1 MKRGFGSDNHSGISP
16 EILQALAAA
25 NTDHALAYGDD
36 EWCARTEE
44 LFRRE
49 FGAQAKVYFV
59 FNGTGANVLCIDA
72 MCRSH
77 EAVVCAETAH
87 INVDEC
93 GAPQRVVG
101 CRLLTVD
108 TPDGKLTPELVRTRL
123 HGFGFEHHSQPKAIS
138 ITQST
143 ELGTLYTLDEIKA
156 LADLA
161 HSYNMYLHM
170 DGARLANAAV
180 ALGCTFKEMTTD
192 TGVDCLSFG
201 GTKNGMLMGES
212 CVILNPALDVDIK
225 YRRKQMTQLCSK
237 MRFIAAQFEAY
248 LSVDKFNVDTF
259 NVDRFNVDRLIRSS
273 DNVSTD
279 KPINVSTYQPIN
291 VSTPLW
297 RRNAEHSNAMAQLL
311 YEEVKK
317 LGVKVMYEVKVNS
330 VFVQLPAEV
339 WHALQKEYFFYD
351 WDEANNVVRWMCSFD
366 TTEED
371 IHNFVSTLKRLL

>member
-16 EILQALAAA
+16 EVIEAIAKA
-25 NTDHALAYGDD
+25 NSEHALAYGDD
-36 EWCARTEE
+36 EYTKRLEEIFKETFGEQAR
-44 LFRRE
+44 
-49 FGAQAKVYFV
+49 VYLV

-108 TPDGKLTPELVRTRL
+108 TPDGKLTPDLVKNRL

-138 ITQST
+138 ISQPT
-143 ELGTLYTLDEIKA
+143 ELGTLYTREEIKS

-161 HSYNMYLHM
+161 HSYNMYLHV

-180 ALGCTFKEMTTD
+180 ALGCSFKEMTTD
-192 TGVDCLSFG
+192 LGVDALSFG
-201 GTKNGMLMGES
+201 GTKNGLLMGES
-212 CVILNPALDVDIK
+212 CVLLNPTLDVDMK

-237 MRFIAAQFEAY
+237 MRFMAAQFICY
-248 LSVDKFNVDTF
+248 LESG
-259 NVDRFNVDRLIRSS
+259 I
-273 DNVSTD
+273 
-279 KPINVSTYQPIN
+279 
-291 VSTPLW
+291 W
-297 RRNAEHSNAMAQLL
+297 RRNAEHSNRMAQMLNSQLL
-311 YEEVKK
+311 T
-317 LGVKVMYEVKVNS
+317 LNSQLKVMYPVQVNS
-330 VFVQLPAEV
+330 IFVQLPTEV
-339 WHALQKEYFFYD
+339 WHRLQERYFFYD
-351 WDEANNVVRWMCSFD
+351 WDEANDVVRWMCSFD

-371 IHNFVSTLKRLL
+371 IHAFVDALREELHR

>member
-1 MKRGFGSDNHSGISP
+1 MRRGFGSDNHSGISR
-16 EILQALAAA
+16 EILTAIGGA
-25 NTDHALAYGDD
+25 NEDHALAYGDD
-36 EWCARTEE
+36 EWCARTEGI
-44 LFRRE
+44 FRE
-49 FGAQAKVYFV
+49 TFGPEAKVYFV

-101 CRLLTVD
+101 CRLLTVE
-108 TPDGKLTPELVRTRL
+108 TADGKLTPELVRTRL

-138 ITQST
+138 ISQPT
-143 ELGTLYTLDEIKA
+143 ELGTLYSLEEIRA

-180 ALGCTFKEMTTD
+180 ALGKSFKEMTTEV
-192 TGVDCLSFG
+192 GVDCLSFG

-212 CVILNPALDVDIK
+212 CVILNRVLDVEMK

-237 MRFIAAQFEAY
+237 MRFIAAQFETY
-248 LSVDKFNVDTF
+248 LT
-259 NVDRFNVDRLIRSS
+259 
-273 DNVSTD
+273 TG
-279 KPINVSTYQPIN
+279 
-291 VSTPLW
+291 LW

-311 YEEVKK
+311 QKEVKE
-317 LGVKVMYEVKVNS
+317 LGVRVMYPVQVNS
-330 VFVQLPAEV
+330 VFVQLPADI

-351 WDEANNVVRWMCSFD
+351 WDEAQNVVRWMCSFD

-371 IHNFVSTLKRLL
+371 IHSFVASLKRLL

>member
-16 EILQALAAA
+16 EIMKAIADA

-36 EWCARTEE
+36 EWCARTEA
-44 LFRRE
+44 LFRDC
-49 FGAQAKVYFV
+49 FGPQAKVYFV
-59 FNGTGANVLCIDA
+59 FNGTGANVLSIDA

-108 TPDGKLTPELVRTRL
+108 TPDGKLTPELVKTRL
-123 HGFGFEHHSQPKAIS
+123 HGFGFEHHSQPRAIS

-143 ELGTLYTLDEIKA
+143 ELGTLYTLGEIRA

-161 HSYNMYLHM
+161 HSYNMFLHM

-180 ALGCTFKEMTTD
+180 SLNCSFKEMTTD
-192 TGVDCLSFG
+192 LGVDCLSFG
-201 GTKNGMLMGES
+201 GTKNGLLMGES
-212 CVILNPALDVDIK
+212 CVILNPTLDIDMK

-237 MRFIAAQFEAY
+237 MRFMAAQFEAY
-248 LSVDKFNVDTF
+248 LT
-259 NVDRFNVDRLIRSS
+259 
-273 DNVSTD
+273 TD
-279 KPINVSTYQPIN
+279 
-291 VSTPLW
+291 LW

-311 YEEVKK
+311 YREVCA
-317 LGVKVMYEVKVNS
+317 LGVKVMYPVQVNS
-330 VFVQLPAEV
+330 VFVQLPADI

-351 WDEANNVVRWMCSFD
+351 WDEASNVVRWMCSFD
-366 TTEED
+366 TTEDD
-371 IHNFVSTLKRLL
+371 IRNFVAALKRLLS